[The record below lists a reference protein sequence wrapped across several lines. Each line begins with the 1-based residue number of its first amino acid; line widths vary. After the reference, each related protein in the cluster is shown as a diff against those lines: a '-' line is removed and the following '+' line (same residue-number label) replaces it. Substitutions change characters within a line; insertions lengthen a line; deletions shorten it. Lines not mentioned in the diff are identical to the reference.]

1 MSDTTTESGD
11 PRVTNLTRRLDHWV
25 PDGDFVPAA
34 SVESLTRRLDHSVPD
49 GDFAPVG
56 TEV

>member
-1 MSDTTTESGD
+1 MSDTTIESGD
-11 PRVTNLTRRLDHWV
+11 PEVTNLTRRLDHM
-25 PDGDFVPAA
+25 
-34 SVESLTRRLDHSVPD
+34 VPD